1 MLVLIIG
8 MAALMLLPGSALAK
22 KKHKKPKGL
31 GPVVTVTA
39 AGNTTTVAGQVSSA
53 TATCPTGTQALGGG
67 FSLPVG
73 AGDGFLSIRES
84 FRATPSDWKVSAVN
98 IGGTGAV
105 TAYANCRRTA
115 LQVTDTTGAA
125 TVPGAAFAAGTATAV
140 CPSGEKLV
148 GGGFQTL
155 SGPAS
160 SDWTLVEENLSRGAG
175 AWTASAVNNSGVQ
188 NAVTAHAYCMSGIR
202 TPTLVSATNS
212 LGVGLYGSSSSTT
225 PACPRPKKP
234 KKGKKKPKKPRQLLA
249 AGGFSA
255 PPPSPAAVT
264 PFFTDSRIGSGG
276 WLATAV
282 NANASVG
289 PLSVTSQ
296 GVCV

>member
-1 MLVLIIG
+1 MLILIIG
-8 MAALMLLPGSALAK
+8 TAALLLLPGSALAK

-39 AGNTTTVAGQVSSA
+39 AGNSTSATGQLSSA
-53 TATCPTGTQALGGG
+53 TASCPAGTQALGGG

-73 AGDGFLSIRES
+73 SSSLLSVRES
-84 FRATPSDWKVSAVN
+84 FRASPSAWKVSAVN
-98 IGGTGAV
+98 ISGSGAV
-105 TAYANCRRTA
+105 TAYANCRRTT
-115 LQVTDTTGAA
+115 LQVTDSTGAA
-125 TVPGAAFAAGTATAV
+125 VVPGGAFGTGTATAV
-140 CPSGEKLV
+140 CPSGGKLV

-155 SGPAS
+155 SGPAPD
-160 SDWTLVEENLSRGAG
+160 DWALVGENLSSGAG
-175 AWTASAVNNSGVQ
+175 GWTARAINNSAVQ

-212 LGVGLYGSSSSTT
+212 LGVGLLGSSSSTT
-225 PACPRPKKP
+225 PACPKP

-249 AGGFSA
+249 AGGFAA
-255 PPPSPAAVT
+255 PPPSPATVT